1 MRNAN
6 EAIFEPD
13 KKYLERINY
22 FRLKPIRSEEEN
34 DLAAE
39 ICDDLLN
46 NFDSLSPDEHDYLE
60 VLSKLVEDFE
70 SQWQEEK
77 SVQPRELLK
86 FLMAQNNLSQTDL
99 ILNLDLR
106 PAHQNISQARA
117 QTCRYPKSSS
127 WLRDSSCRQLRSLSR
142 LVKRRALLTQRTAGA

>member
-99 ILNLDLR
+99 I
-106 PAHQNISQARA
+106 PEFG
-117 QTCRYPKSSS
+117 SSS
-127 WLRDSSCRQLRSLSR
+127 RASEYLSGTRSNLS
-142 LVKRRALLTQRTAGA
+142 LPQIIKLAKRFKLSPAAFIKQTS